1 MTSVEDQLG
10 FLVGGSL
17 AESLIRAHRW
27 MDTPLG
33 EAETW
38 PQSLRLALS
47 ICLNSSFPTAVYWG
61 QDLRLFY
68 NDAWAP
74 ILAERH
80 PWALG
85 RPAAEVWADIWEVV
99 GPQLASVVETG
110 AGFSTYDQMLSLVRD
125 GARQET
131 YWNYS
136 FTPVRGEDG
145 SVAGVFAQGHETT
158 DRVLAER
165 RGRFLLDLSD
175 RLRALSDPQAVI
187 ETAQA
192 ALGHFLHANRVGYGE
207 VEETARYFTTERNWT
222 DGSVPSRAGTHDLAG
237 FGPEVLAALRAGIPL
252 LITDAGSD
260 PRTNAPESLAAFDAI
275 DTRAAITA
283 CLVKDGRMRAAL
295 YVHARE
301 PRPWTRFDTDLVIEV
316 AERTWAAVERARA
329 EARLRDSEAQFR
341 LMADAVPQIVWITDA
356 QGRTEFFNRQ
366 WTQYTGKTYEPSTAA
381 DIAVSFVHPDDSPA
395 TVAAFNEA
403 RRTGGSFRV
412 EHRIRSAAGDYRW
425 FLVRGEPYRDP
436 QSGALLRWFGASVD
450 IHDRKVAEEQLRA
463 LNADLERQV
472 VERSRERGLIWQ
484 HSLDLLSVIDLGT
497 ATFDTVNPAWTATLG
512 WTKDEIEGRSYQ
524 DFVHPDDRTASA
536 EAFEQVRRGDPV
548 LRFQNRYR
556 TKDGAW
562 RWLSWVAVPEG
573 AKLYA
578 VTRDISV
585 ERERQTE
592 LEAAETARREADALY
607 RAYFENTPE
616 ALFVIGV
623 EPDGGF
629 VVEQI
634 NPAHEA
640 GVGFKLVDVRG
651 KRIEEI
657 LPPDIA
663 ERVLA
668 SYRRV
673 LATGE
678 IYQYRE
684 VFNLSGDPQHWDTS
698 LVPVQDAGGRV
709 TRLIG
714 SSRNVTRQVVAEE
727 ALRQAQ
733 KMEAVGQLTGGV
745 AHDFNN
751 LLTIIRSSVDFL
763 RRPDLPEARKGRYL
777 DAVSDTVERAAK
789 LTGQLLAFA
798 RRQALKPEVFD
809 AGARLKRVADLLD
822 TVTGSRIRVVSEL
835 PEQPCYIRAD
845 VSQFE
850 TALVNMAVNARDAMD
865 GEGTLTIKL
874 ARVSELPPI
883 RGHAGSKQPFAAVSL
898 TDTGAGIPADQTS
911 RIFEPFF
918 TTKEVGKGTGLGLSQ
933 VFGFAKQS
941 GGDVDVVSRLGEGA
955 TFTLYLPEVIAGPEQ
970 LEARRDQSALSPMGR
985 GQRVLVVE
993 DNLEI
998 GRFATQILED
1008 FGYVSI
1014 WAANAEEALEK
1025 LGSDGSG
1032 FDVVFSDVVMPGMG
1046 GLALAE
1052 ELKRRLPTLPVVLTS
1067 GYSHVLAQDGVH
1079 GFELLHKPY
1088 SAEQLGRLLSRVVLP
1103 PSSPQPSPLGA
1114 ARA

>member
-1 MTSVEDQLG
+1 MSGVVTSVKDRIRVLA
-10 FLVGGSL
+10 GGSE
-17 AESLIRAHRW
+17 AERLIRAHRW
-27 MDTPLG
+27 AATPLR
-33 EAETW
+33 EPETW
-38 PQSLRLALS
+38 PQPLRLALS
-47 ICLNSSFPTAVYWG
+47 ICLNSSFPTAIYWG
-61 QDLRLFY
+61 PELRLLY

-80 PWALG
+80 PLALG
-85 RPAAEVWADIWEVV
+85 RPAAEVWTDIWEVV
-99 GPQLASVVETG
+99 GPQLEGVVGTG
-110 AGFSTYDQMLSLVRD
+110 VGLSIYDQMLSLVRN

-136 FTPVRGEDG
+136 FTPICGEDG
-145 SVAGVFAQGHETT
+145 SIAGVFAQGHETT

-165 RGRFLLDLSD
+165 RGHFLLDLSD
-175 RLRALSDPQAVI
+175 RLRAISDPQAVI

-192 ALGHFLHANRVGYGE
+192 AIGRFLHANRVGYGE

-237 FGPEVLAALRAGIPL
+237 FGPQVLAALRAGVPL
-252 LITDAGSD
+252 LITDVGSD

-301 PRPWTRFDTDLVIEV
+301 PRSWTKYDTDLVTEV
-316 AERTWAAVERARA
+316 AERTWAAVERAHA
-329 EARLRDSEAQFR
+329 EARLRNSEAQFR
-341 LMADAVPQIVWITDA
+341 LMADAVPQIVWITDG

-366 WTQYTGKTYEPSTAA
+366 WTQYTGKPYEPSTAA
-381 DIAVSFVHPDDSPA
+381 DIAASFVHPDDGPA

-403 RRTGGSFRV
+403 RRTGGSFSV

-425 FLVRGEPYRDP
+425 FLVRGEPYFDP
-436 QSGALLRWFGASVD
+436 QSGVLLRWFGASVD
-450 IHDRKVAEEQLRA
+450 IHDRKMAEEQLLA
-463 LNADLERQV
+463 LNTDLERQV
-472 VERSRERGLIWQ
+472 AERSRERGLIWQ
-484 HSLDLLSVIDLGT
+484 HSLDLLSVIDLGD
-497 ATFDTVNPAWTATLG
+497 ATFGTVNPAWTATLG
-512 WTKDEIEGRSYQ
+512 WTKEEIEGRSYL
-524 DFVHPDDRTASA
+524 DFVHPDDSAASA
-536 EAFEQVRRGDPV
+536 EAFEAVRRGDPV
-548 LRFQNRYR
+548 RRFRNRYR
-556 TKDGAW
+556 TKDGSW
-562 RWLSWVAVPEG
+562 RWMSWVAVPEG
-573 AKLYA
+573 GKLYS
-578 VTRDISV
+578 VTRDITA

-592 LEAAETARREADALY
+592 LEAAEAARREADALY
-607 RAYFENTPE
+607 RAYFRNSPE

-623 EPDGGF
+623 ELDGRF

-640 GVGFKLVDVRG
+640 GVGFRLAEVRG
-651 KRIEEI
+651 RRIEEI
-657 LPPDIA
+657 LPSDVA
-663 ERVLA
+663 ERVLTI
-668 SYRRV
+668 YRQV

-684 VFNLSGDPQHWDTS
+684 EFNLTGEPQHWDTS
-698 LVPVQDAGGRV
+698 LVPVRDAAGRIA
-709 TRLIG
+709 RLIG
-714 SSRNVTRQVVAEE
+714 SSRNVTRQVLAEE

-777 DAVSDTVERAAK
+777 DAVSDTIERAAK

-809 AGARLKRVADLLD
+809 VGARLKRVADMLD
-822 TVTGSRIRVVSEL
+822 TVTGSRIQVVSQL
-835 PEQPCYIRAD
+835 PEHPCYIRAD

-850 TALVNMAVNARDAMD
+850 TALVNMAVNARDAME

-874 ARVSELPPI
+874 IQVAELPPI
-883 RGHAGSKQPFAAVSL
+883 RGHAGSTSPFAAVSL
-898 TDTGAGIPADQTS
+898 TDTGAGIPADQVS

-933 VFGFAKQS
+933 VIGFAKQS
-941 GGDVDVVSRLGEGA
+941 GGDVDLVSKLGEGA
-955 TFTLYLPEVIAGPEQ
+955 TFTLYLPEVTAKQEQFEAGD
-970 LEARRDQSALSPMGR
+970 DQGTLSPLGR

-1008 FGYVSI
+1008 FGYVPT
-1014 WAANAEEALEK
+1014 WASNAEEALQK
-1025 LGSDGSG
+1025 LGPEGSG

-1046 GLALAE
+1046 GIALAE
-1052 ELKRRLPTLPVVLTS
+1052 ELKRRLPHLPVVLTS
-1067 GYSHVLAQDGVH
+1067 GYSHVLAQEGVH

-1088 SAEQLGRLLSRVVLP
+1088 SAEQLGHVLSRVVLP
-1103 PSSPQPSPLGA
+1103 PSWPRP
-1114 ARA
+1114 

>member
-1 MTSVEDQLG
+1 MSVSDSARSGAHLA
-10 FLVGGSL
+10 FLVGGGN
-17 AESLIRAHRW
+17 AGAQIRAYDW
-27 MDTPLG
+27 SVTPFGLTN
-33 EAETW
+33 AW
-38 PQSLRLALS
+38 PQSLRSALA
-47 ICLNSSFPTAVYWG
+47 ICLNSSFPTAIYWG
-61 QDLRLFY
+61 PELRLLY

-85 RPAAEVWADIWEVV
+85 RPASEVWADIWEVI
-99 GPQLASVVETG
+99 GPQFARVVETG
-110 AGFSTYDQMLSLVRD
+110 EGFSTYDQLLSMVRN
-125 GARQET
+125 GARRET

-136 FTPVRGEDG
+136 FTPIRGEDG
-145 SVAGVFAQGHETT
+145 LVAGVLNQGHETS
-158 DRVLAER
+158 DRVFAER

-175 RLRALSDPQAVI
+175 RLRALSDPQGII

-192 ALGHFLHANRVGYGE
+192 ALGRFLNANRVGYGE

-252 LITDAGSD
+252 LINDAASD

-275 DTRAAITA
+275 DTRAVITA

-301 PRPWTRFDTDLVIEV
+301 SRPWTAHDTDLVIEM
-316 AERTWAAVERARA
+316 AERTWSAVERARA
-329 EARLRDSEAQFR
+329 EARLRQSEAQFR

-356 QGRTEFFNRQ
+356 EGRTEFFNRQ
-366 WTQYTGKTYEPSTAA
+366 WAEYTGQAFEPSTAA
-381 DIAVSFVHPDDSPA
+381 DIAASFVHPDDGLA
-395 TVAAFNEA
+395 TMTAFNEA
-403 RRTGGSFRV
+403 RRTGGTFRV

-436 QSGALLRWFGASVD
+436 QSRVIVRWFGASVD
-450 IHDRKVAEEQLRA
+450 IHDRKLAEQQLQA

-472 VERSRERGLIWQ
+472 IERSRERGLIWQ
-484 HSLDLLSVIDLGT
+484 HSLDLLSVIDRSD
-497 ATFDTVNPAWTATLG
+497 ATFCTINPAWTATLG
-512 WTKDEIEGRSYQ
+512 WTRDELEGQPYHE
-524 DFVHPDDRTASA
+524 FVHPDDVAASS

-548 LRFQNRYR
+548 MRFKSRYR
-556 TKDGAW
+556 TKEGGW

-573 AKLYA
+573 GKLYSI
-578 VTRDISV
+578 TRDITL
-585 ERERQTE
+585 ERQRQME
-592 LEAAETARREADALY
+592 LEAAEAARREADALY

-623 EPDGGF
+623 DPDRGF
-629 VVEQI
+629 VVEEL

-640 GVGFKLVDVRG
+640 GVGFKLADVRG

-657 LPPDIA
+657 LPPTTA
-663 ERVLA
+663 ERVLEP
-668 SYRRV
+668 YRRV
-673 LATGE
+673 VVTGAL
-678 IYQYRE
+678 YQYRE
-684 VFNLSGDPQHWDTS
+684 VFELEGGPQHWDTS
-698 LVPVQDAGGRV
+698 LVPVRNVSGQI

-789 LTGQLLAFA
+789 LTSQLLAFA

-809 AGARLKRVADLLD
+809 AGARLQRVSELLD
-822 TVTGSRIRVVSEL
+822 TVTGARIRVVTEL
-835 PEQPCYIRAD
+835 PEHPCYIRAD

-850 TALVNMAVNARDAMD
+850 TALVNMAVNARDAMN
-865 GEGTLTIKL
+865 GEGTLTLKL
-874 ARVSELPPI
+874 TRVAELPPI
-883 RGHAGSKQPFAAVSL
+883 RGHAGSTQAFAAMSL
-898 TDTGAGIPADQTS
+898 TDTGTGIAADQIS

-941 GGDVDVVSRLGEGA
+941 GGDVDVESTPGAGA
-955 TFTLYLPEVIAGPEQ
+955 TFTLYLPEVTTGPEHT
-970 LEARRDQSALSPMGR
+970 RIGRDQDELAPVGH

-993 DNLEI
+993 DNVAV
-998 GRFATQILED
+998 GQFATQILED
-1008 FGYVSI
+1008 FGYLTT
-1014 WAANAEEALEK
+1014 WAGNAEEALEK
-1025 LGSDGSG
+1025 LGSDGGG

-1046 GLALAE
+1046 GIALAE
-1052 ELKRRLPTLPVVLTS
+1052 QLKRRLPDLPVVLAS
-1067 GYSHVLAQDGVH
+1067 GYSHVLAADASH

-1088 SAEQLGRLLSRVVLP
+1088 SAEQLGRILGRIVQEKARQ
-1103 PSSPQPSPLGA
+1103 SSTNH
-1114 ARA
+1114 